1 MLAPIGCNDYMMAG
15 INSVQGLARV
25 GWSRHDEE
33 QGFRMIRQGRTE
45 DLGLIPI
52 AWDQFPVESTE
63 ADICR
68 PILMR
73 VERGTREAPTGNESG

>member
-1 MLAPIGCNDYMMAG
+1 MLAPVGCNDHMIAR
-15 INSVQGLARV
+15 INSVQVLETV
-25 GWSRHDEE
+25 GWNRHDEE

-45 DLGLIPI
+45 DLGPIPI

-68 PILMR
+68 PTLMR
-73 VERGTREAPTGNESG
+73 VERGTREAPSRNESG